1 MDRCIEPL
9 VPPLLSA
16 PARRTRGKG
25 TSGSWAIWLLR
36 MMIAIVLRGWLKF
49 AHRLSIDGIEHLP
62 SEGSFILI
70 ANHAS
75 HLDTLCLQAIFPLRK
90 LHRVFSAASAT
101 YFFCSL
107 HRWAAAVIVANAL
120 PIHRR
125 MHLRE
130 SLTDCRKLLAA
141 RGNVLILYPEGTRS
155 TNGQMGSFRPG
166 IGALVAGTAIPVIP
180 CYLKGAGSALA
191 KGRWF
196 PRPFRIRLRIGEALT
211 YPFIASDRA
220 SHQFVARDL
229 EQAVR
234 ELSFSMSAGSLSK
247 PTAPTL
253 SPSTALFAGN
263 KI

>member
-9 VPPLLSA
+9 VLPLPSSHPRSA
-16 PARRTRGKG
+16 RGKDV
-25 TSGSWAIWLLR
+25 SGSWTILLLR
-36 MMIAIVLRGWLKF
+36 MMVAIVLRGWLKF

-101 YFFCSL
+101 YFFCSQ

-120 PIHRR
+120 PLHRR

-130 SLTDCRKLLAA
+130 SLTDCRNLLAA

-155 TNGQMGSFRPG
+155 TNGQMGPFRPG
-166 IGALVAGTAIPVIP
+166 IGALVAGTPIPVIP
-180 CYLKGAGSALA
+180 CYLEGTGSALA

-196 PRPFRIRLRIGEALT
+196 PRPFRIRLRIGEALA

-234 ELSFSMSAGSLSK
+234 ELSTSMSAGSRSK
-247 PTAPTL
+247 PIVLAM
-253 SPSTALFAGN
+253 SSATALFAGN